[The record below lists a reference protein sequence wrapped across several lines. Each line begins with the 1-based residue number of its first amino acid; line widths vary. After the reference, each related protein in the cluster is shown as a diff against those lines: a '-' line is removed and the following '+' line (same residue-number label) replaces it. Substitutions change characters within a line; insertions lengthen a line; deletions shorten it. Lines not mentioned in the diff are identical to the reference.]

1 LSDVKENWS
10 NSQARD
16 IAELAIDDA
25 EFEHAISF
33 SNSDGK
39 LASICSYKT
48 SDNGLRIDNLA
59 SNEKGYGRKTMQE
72 VCKVAV
78 KQNVSMNLTALP
90 DAVGFYNK
98 IGMTNAGSVFGGGT
112 KFTWS
117 VDDMKTFINAKIVD
131 NEPKNGCFVKT
142 NTKRKEVK
150 MLLPNDVK
158 NKIDDKEKQ
167 VRSSVFTDNPKIVQ
181 ITEDECRKL
190 CDAVGFTFKTGYEK
204 RVIERIVTT
213 ETVDR
218 DGDIVR
224 CKGVDNKEYRSEPVI
239 LFAHDKYN
247 VPVGRSLKEWIDNTI
262 NGWRSW
268 DMYFNTD
275 IDTTGKSDLV
285 FRMVNSGA
293 MRGGSIGFIPK
304 EVKYDHSNED
314 RIKLGLGKYGV
325 EFVKVKKIEHSVC
338 SIPANQEALAASLK
352 SLDSKILK
360 GALTKSDLDT
370 MEKNNMLEGNMIDV
384 FYSVLGVQKTI
395 IMPPTAPV
403 EKEKE
408 EVSFPVVNL
417 NIDMNKTNESL
428 VEITK
433 KITDLN
439 NNIDSVQK
447 SLIERFNSLIGIA
460 EKLISTIELKSETNQ
475 LYDHENT
482 KDIEN
487 ILKLK

>member
-1 LSDVKENWS
+1 
-10 NSQARD
+10 
-16 IAELAIDDA
+16 
-25 EFEHAISF
+25 
-33 SNSDGK
+33 
-39 LASICSYKT
+39 
-48 SDNGLRIDNLA
+48 
-59 SNEKGYGRKTMQE
+59 
-72 VCKVAV
+72 
-78 KQNVSMNLTALP
+78 
-90 DAVGFYNK
+90 
-98 IGMTNAGSVFGGGT
+98 
-112 KFTWS
+112 
-117 VDDMKTFINAKIVD
+117 
-131 NEPKNGCFVKT
+131 
-142 NTKRKEVK
+142 
-150 MLLPNDVK
+150 MLLLNDVK
-158 NKIDDKEKQ
+158 SKIDNKEKQ
-167 VRSSVFTDNPKIVQ
+167 VRSSVLTDNPRIVQ

-204 RVIERIVTT
+204 RVIERITTT
-213 ETVDR
+213 ESVDR

-224 CKGVDNKEYRSEPVI
+224 VKGIDNKEFRMEPVV

-247 VPVGRSLKEWIDNTI
+247 YPIGKSLKEWIDNVI
-262 NGWRSW
+262 NGWKSW
-268 DMYFNTD
+268 DIYLDND
-275 IDTTGKSDLV
+275 IDTTGRSDLT
-285 FRMVNSGA
+285 FRMVQSGA
-293 MRGGSIGFIPK
+293 MRGASIGFIAVTP
-304 EVKYDHSNED
+304 KYDHTEEE
-314 RIKLGLGKYGV
+314 RKKIGLGKYGI
-325 EFVKVKKIEHSVC
+325 EYLKIRKVEHSACVV
-338 SIPANQEALAASLK
+338 PANQEALAASLK

-395 IMPPTAPV
+395 IIPDAPV
-403 EKEKE
+403 VTDVKKE

-460 EKLISTIELKSETNQ
+460 EKLISTIELKSETSQ